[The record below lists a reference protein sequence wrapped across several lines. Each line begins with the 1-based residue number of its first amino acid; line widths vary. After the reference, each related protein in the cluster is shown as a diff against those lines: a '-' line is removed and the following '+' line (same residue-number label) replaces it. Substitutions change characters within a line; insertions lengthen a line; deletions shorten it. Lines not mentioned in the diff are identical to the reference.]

1 MSRVLKTLVIVS
13 LLLGGFLSHAQDSK
27 RKELENRRFELQ
39 QEIKRINA
47 LRTSNLKKQKS
58 VLTQVEDLDTQIS
71 TTERLIKVTN
81 QQANLLTR
89 NINNNLKKIE
99 KFRDEL
105 VSLKEDYDKMIV
117 KSYKSRSNQNRIMF
131 LLSSKNFL
139 QAYKRVQYMKQ
150 YTEYRKE
157 QGEQIQERTKML
169 QTLNADLIEQRKDK
183 DKLIKENKFL
193 YDYFYDKYVNSTIHS
208 KNLKIIELN

>member
-139 QAYKRVQYMKQ
+139 QAYKRVQ
-150 YTEYRKE
+150 
-157 QGEQIQERTKML
+157 L
-169 QTLNADLIEQRKDK
+169 SLIH
-183 DKLIKENKFL
+183 I
-193 YDYFYDKYVNSTIHS
+193 
-208 KNLKIIELN
+208 

>member
-1 MSRVLKTLVIVS
+1 M
-13 LLLGGFLSHAQDSK
+13 SHAQDSK

-89 NINNNLKKIE
+89 NINNNIKKNNNRYQIHVLI
-99 KFRDEL
+99 FTSSVL
-105 VSLKEDYDKMIV
+105 VSVFVNGSSAGGRITITSEHCTHSVCTLVAKHGTH
-117 KSYKSRSNQNRIMF
+117 SN
-131 LLSSKNFL
+131 
-139 QAYKRVQYMKQ
+139 
-150 YTEYRKE
+150 
-157 QGEQIQERTKML
+157 
-169 QTLNADLIEQRKDK
+169 
-183 DKLIKENKFL
+183 IK
-193 YDYFYDKYVNSTIHS
+193 
-208 KNLKIIELN
+208 